1 MQLCRSLLVLVVF
14 MAAEE
19 VATQFLQP
27 QAVIQHLELLLRSVV
42 ATAELMPVIQVM
54 VVLAVAED
62 STIRVKEFRSELSA
76 REIQVV
82 GQTAVVTEL
91 AAVAVVQVLS
101 VPMRLRYIL
110 VALEVSEFR
119 R

>member
-1 MQLCRSLLVLVVF
+1 LVLVAF
-14 MAAEE
+14 MV
-19 VATQFLQP
+19 VAVLAGARFMP
-27 QAVIQHLELLLRSVV
+27 RRAVTQHLAQSQLQAE
-42 ATAELMPVIQVM
+42 ATAELMRVIQVM
-54 VVLAVAED
+54 VVLAVAVV

-91 AAVAVVQVLS
+91 AEVAAVQVLS

-110 VALEVSEFR
+110 AALEESEFR